1 MSNPMQ
7 ILSINWS
14 EKRIAKNPD
23 QLSSSECP
31 KSILNAMS
39 LAALAEHC
47 MSEISKYRRREA
59 YNDQYCLEIFHRA
72 LVRRDQDAWELLQ
85 LRFSDTVRGWL
96 RRHPQREVAYHY
108 DSEENYIAQT
118 FARFWQATAHNEKLE
133 FTTLA
138 AVLRYLRASLNG
150 AIVDTLRAY
159 SRPKETVL
167 PEPDSPGEPLAED
180 QEDSSDLWE
189 VIRSLLP
196 THREQRLAYLL
207 FHCSLK
213 PREIVRYCQQ
223 EFGDIREIYRMRR
236 NITDRLLRHADHIR
250 WRLTGGGL
258 FSDRLAAG

>member
-1 MSNPMQ
+1 MSNPIQ
-7 ILSINWS
+7 IFSIDWS
-14 EKRIAKNPD
+14 EKRIAKNTD
-23 QLSSSECP
+23 QLSSSDRP
-31 KSILNAMS
+31 TSILNTMS
-39 LAALAEHC
+39 LSALAEHC
-47 MSEISKYRRREA
+47 MSEINKYRHKEP
-59 YNDQYCLEIFHRA
+59 YNDQYCLEIFRRA
-72 LVRRDQDAWELLQ
+72 LAQRDQDAWAFLQ
-85 LRFSDTVRGWL
+85 QRFSDTVRGWL

-108 DSEENYIAQT
+108 DSEENYVAQT
-118 FARFWQATAHNEKLE
+118 FARFWQATARNEKLE
-133 FTTLA
+133 FTSLA
-138 AVLRYLRASLNG
+138 ALLRYLRASLNG

-180 QEDSSDLWE
+180 EEDGGELWE

-196 THREQRLAYLL
+196 TRREQRLAYLL

-250 WRLTGGGL
+250 WRLSGGAL
-258 FSDRLAAG
+258 FSDRLAVG

>member
-7 ILSINWS
+7 IFSIDWS
-14 EKRIAKNPD
+14 EKRIAKNTD
-23 QLSSSECP
+23 QLSSSDRP
-31 KSILNAMS
+31 TSILNTMS
-39 LAALAEHC
+39 LSALAEHC
-47 MSEISKYRRREA
+47 MSEINKYRHGEA
-59 YNDQYCLEIFHRA
+59 YNDQYCLEIFRRA
-72 LVRRDQDAWELLQ
+72 LVKRDQDAWAFLQ
-85 LRFSDTVRGWL
+85 QRFSDTVRGWL

-108 DSEENYIAQT
+108 DSEENYVAQT
-118 FARFWQATAHNEKLE
+118 FARFWQATARNEKLE
-133 FTTLA
+133 FTSLA
-138 AVLRYLRASLNG
+138 ALLRYLRASLNG

-180 QEDSSDLWE
+180 EEDGGELWE

-196 THREQRLAYLL
+196 TGREQRLAYLL

-250 WRLTGGGL
+250 WRLSGGGL
-258 FSDRLAAG
+258 FSDRLAVG